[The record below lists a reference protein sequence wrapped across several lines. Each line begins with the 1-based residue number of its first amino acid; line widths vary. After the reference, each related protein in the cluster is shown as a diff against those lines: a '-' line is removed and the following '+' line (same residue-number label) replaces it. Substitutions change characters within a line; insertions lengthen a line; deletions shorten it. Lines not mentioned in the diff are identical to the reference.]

1 MLQKKFNTEK
11 GSIAYWINDF
21 DPRRHTLV
29 FLPGLTADHRL
40 FEKQIDD
47 LENSFNILVWDAPG
61 HGASRPFRMDFSLD
75 DKARFLW
82 AIFQREQIKMPVIVG
97 QSMGG
102 YVAQCYMELFP
113 GTLGGFIS
121 IDSAPLKRKYV
132 TAAEILMLKH
142 MGPVYRAFPRK
153 LLLKSGSEGVA
164 VSEYGQKLMLKM
176 MLSYSGDEYAE
187 LAGHGF
193 KILAEAMEKKRRYQI
208 DCPCLLLCGKE
219 DRAGSAKSY
228 NRRWAEEEDL
238 PIIWLR
244 RAGHNSN
251 TDVPELVNGIIRNFM
266 SLYLETICI

>member
-1 MLQKKFNTEK
+1 MLQKEFHTER
-11 GSIAYWINDF
+11 GSIAYWINDL
-21 DPRRHTLV
+21 DPQRQTLV

-40 FEKQIDD
+40 FEKQIED
-47 LENSFNILVWDAPG
+47 LESSFNLLVWDAPG
-61 HGASRPFRMDFSLD
+61 HGASRPFRLDFSLD

-132 TAAEILMLKH
+132 TGAEILMLKH
-142 MGPVYRAFPRK
+142 MDSVYRTYPRK
-153 LLLKSGSEGVA
+153 LLLKSGTEGVA
-164 VSEYGQKLMLKM
+164 ESEYGQKLMLKM
-176 MLSYSGDEYAE
+176 MLSYSRDEYAN

-193 KILAEAMEKKRRYQI
+193 KILAEAMEKNREYTI
-208 DCPCLLLCGKE
+208 DCPCILLCGLE

-228 NRRWAEEEDL
+228 NRRWAEAEEL

-251 TDVPELVNGIIRNFM
+251 TDVPAVVNGIIRNFM
-266 SLYLETICI
+266 SLYLDTVRV